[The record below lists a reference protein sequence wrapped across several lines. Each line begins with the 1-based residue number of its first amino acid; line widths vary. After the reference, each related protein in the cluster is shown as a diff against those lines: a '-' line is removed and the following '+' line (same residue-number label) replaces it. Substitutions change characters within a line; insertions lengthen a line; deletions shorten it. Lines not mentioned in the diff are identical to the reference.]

1 MAKDNNILLARIDN
15 RLVHGQIVC
24 LWAGAVGANLIVVAD
39 DETAE
44 NEIEKSVMKMAAS
57 SLGYDTRFFT
67 IQKTIDIIDKA
78 SDDQHILLICQTPKD
93 LRRVI
98 EGGVKIKEVDIGNL
112 YYDEGKEKL
121 TDKVS
126 VSKEDLKDLNYIN
139 EEELKDLNYI
149 KKHVDRIY
157 IQDTPDSLKQ
167 EF

>member
-1 MAKDNNILLARIDN
+1 MKDNNILLARIDN
-15 RLVHGQIVC
+15 RLIHGQIVC

-57 SLGYDTRFFT
+57 SLGFDTRFFT
-67 IQKTIDIIDKA
+67 IQKTIDIIDQA

-112 YYDEGKEKL
+112 YYDEGEEKL

-126 VSKEDLKDLNYIN
+126 VSKEDVKDLNF
-139 EEELKDLNYI
+139 I
-149 KKHVDRIY
+149 KKHVDKIY
-157 IQDTPDSLKQ
+157 IQDTPDSPKE

>member
-24 LWAGAVGANLIVVAD
+24 LWAGAVGANLIVVAH

-44 NEIEKSVMKMAAS
+44 NQIEQSVMRMAAS

-67 IQKTIDIIDKA
+67 VQKTIDIIDKA
-78 SDDQHILLICQTPKD
+78 SSDQKILLICQNPHD
-93 LRRVI
+93 LRRII
-98 EGGVKIKEVDIGNL
+98 EGGVEIKEVDIGNL
-112 YYDEGKEKL
+112 YYDKGDKKL
-121 TDKVS
+121 SDKVA
-126 VSKEDLKDLNYIN
+126 VS

-149 KKHVDRIY
+149 KTHVDKIY
-157 IQDTPDSLKQ
+157 IQDTPDSPKE

>member
-24 LWAGAVGANLIVVAD
+24 LWAGAVGANLIGVAD

-44 NEIEKSVMKMAAS
+44 NEIETSVMKMAAS

-112 YYDEGKEKL
+112 YYDEGEEKL

-126 VSKEDLKDLNYIN
+126 VSKEDM
-139 EEELKDLNYI
+139 KDLNYI
-149 KKHVDRIY
+149 KKHVDEIY
-157 IQDTPDSLKQ
+157 IQDTPNSPRV

>member
-1 MAKDNNILLARIDN
+1 MAKDNNILLARID
-15 RLVHGQIVC
+15 GQIVC

-57 SLGYDTRFFT
+57 SLGFDTRFFT
-67 IQKTIDIIDKA
+67 IQKTIDIIDQA

-112 YYDEGKEKL
+112 YYDEGEEKL

-126 VSKEDLKDLNYIN
+126 VSKEDV
-139 EEELKDLNYI
+139 KDLNYI
-149 KKHVDRIY
+149 KKHVDKIY
-157 IQDTPDSLKQ
+157 IQDTPDSPKE

>member
-44 NEIEKSVMKMAAS
+44 NEIETSVMKMAAS

-112 YYDEGKEKL
+112 YYDEGEEKL

-126 VSKEDLKDLNYIN
+126 VSKEDM
-139 EEELKDLNYI
+139 KDLNYI
-149 KKHVDRIY
+149 KKHVYEIY
-157 IQDTPDSLKQ
+157 IQDTPNSPRV

>member
-15 RLVHGQIVC
+15 RLIHGQIVC
-24 LWAGAVGANLIVVAD
+24 LWAGAVGANLIVVAH

-44 NEIEKSVMKMAAS
+44 NQIEQSVMRMAAS

-67 IQKTIDIIDKA
+67 VQKTIDIIDKA
-78 SDDQHILLICQTPKD
+78 SSDQKILLICQNPHD
-93 LRRVI
+93 LRRII
-98 EGGVKIKEVDIGNL
+98 EGGVEIKEVDIGNL
-112 YYDEGKEKL
+112 YYDKGDKKL
-121 TDKVS
+121 SDKVA
-126 VSKEDLKDLNYIN
+126 VS

-149 KKHVDRIY
+149 KTHVDKIY

>member
-24 LWAGAVGANLIVVAD
+24 LWAGAVGANLIVVAH

-44 NEIEKSVMKMAAS
+44 NQIEQSVMRMAAS

-67 IQKTIDIIDKA
+67 VQKTIDIIDKA
-78 SDDQHILLICQTPKD
+78 SSDQKILLICQNPHD
-93 LRRVI
+93 LRRII
-98 EGGVKIKEVDIGNL
+98 EGGVEIKEVDIGNL
-112 YYDEGKEKL
+112 YYDKGDKKL
-121 TDKVS
+121 SDKVA
-126 VSKEDLKDLNYIN
+126 VS

-149 KKHVDRIY
+149 KNHVDKIY